1 MITLQKASLGKR
13 IIAAIFDFI
22 LLSIIAVGL
31 AAVFSAVFGYNGHMD
46 TVNEAYAKYQKEYGV
61 ELQITAEQ
69 YEAFDEA
76 QKQNY
81 DAALTALNTDEDV
94 IYAYNMLINLTML
107 IMTLS
112 ILISVIVIEFVVPK
126 LFGNGQ
132 TLGKKIFGIGLMHT
146 EGIEVSSVQLFARA
160 VLGKFVFGLMIPLSM
175 IMMIFFNAIGVVG
188 MAILLILAVAQVACL
203 IATKTGSPIHDVIA
217 KTVAVDIASQRI
229 FKTRE
234 DLIEFVKAR
243 HAEKAARAD

>member
-1 MITLQKASLGKR
+1 
-13 IIAAIFDFI
+13 
-22 LLSIIAVGL
+22 
-31 AAVFSAVFGYNGHMD
+31 
-46 TVNEAYAKYQKEYGV
+46 
-61 ELQITAEQ
+61 
-69 YEAFDEA
+69 
-76 QKQNY
+76 
-81 DAALTALNTDEDV
+81 
-94 IYAYNMLINLTML
+94 MLINLTMM

-146 EGIEVSSVQLFARA
+146 EGIEVSGVQLFARA

-175 IMMIFFNAIGVVG
+175 IMMIFFNAIGVTG
-188 MAILLILAVAQVACL
+188 MAILLILAVAQIACL
-203 IATKTGSPIHDVIA
+203 AVTRTNSLIHDVIA
-217 KTVAVDIASQRI
+217 KTVTVDIASQRI

-243 HAEKAARAD
+243 HAEKAAQAE

>member
-1 MITLQKASLGKR
+1 MITLQKANLGKR

-31 AAVFSAVFGYNGHMD
+31 AAVFSAAFGYNGYMD
-46 TVNEAYAKYQKEYGV
+46 TVNEAYAKYEKEYSV

-76 QKQNY
+76 EKQNY
-81 DAALTALNTDEDV
+81 DAALKALNKDEDV

-112 ILISVIVIEFVVPK
+112 ILNSVIVIEFVVPK

-146 EGIEVSSVQLFARA
+146 EGIEVSGVQLFARA

-175 IMMIFFNAIGVVG
+175 IMMIFFNAIGVTG
-188 MAILLILAVAQVACL
+188 MAILLILAVAQIACL
-203 IATKTGSPIHDVIA
+203 AVTRTNSLIHDVIA
-217 KTVAVDIASQRI
+217 KTVTVDIASQRI

-243 HAEKAARAD
+243 HAEKAAQAE